1 MKKFVLV
8 LSVVVLVA
16 ALAIS
21 AHAEPSGM
29 ESSRAVSFG
38 LGGGVSV
45 PVNNAQ
51 DAFNNGFSGQ
61 GFVRFN
67 LKGLQFA
74 PRLDFTFSKFDLNSA
89 KLTTPGASGTGQMFA
104 GLANL
109 QLMFKAGP
117 VRPYIVAGVG
127 AYNVKTDVTGVPNT
141 TSTTDTRFGVN
152 GGGGVLLKLG
162 HAVSAYVE
170 GRIDNVY
177 TDTGGFLDTAQIQVV
192 PVTFGIVF

>member
-1 MKKFVLV
+1 MKRIVQLV
-8 LSVVVLVA
+8 SVA
-16 ALAIS
+16 ALGAAIAAS

-29 ESSRAVSFG
+29 ESTRTVSFG

-45 PVNNAQ
+45 PVSDAK

-67 LKGLQFA
+67 LKGMQFA
-74 PRLDFTFSKFDLNSA
+74 PRLDFTFSKFDLSSA
-89 KLTTPGASGTGQMFA
+89 KLATPGASGTGQMFA

-109 QLMFKAGP
+109 QMMFSAGP
-117 VRPYIVAGVG
+117 IRPYLIAGLGV
-127 AYNVKTDVTGVPNT
+127 YNIKTDPTGVPNVS
-141 TSTTDTRFGVN
+141 STTDTRFGIN

-162 HAVSAYVE
+162 HTLSGYVE

-177 TDTGGFLDTAQIQVV
+177 TDTGGFINTSQIQVV
-192 PVTFGIVF
+192 PVTFGVVF